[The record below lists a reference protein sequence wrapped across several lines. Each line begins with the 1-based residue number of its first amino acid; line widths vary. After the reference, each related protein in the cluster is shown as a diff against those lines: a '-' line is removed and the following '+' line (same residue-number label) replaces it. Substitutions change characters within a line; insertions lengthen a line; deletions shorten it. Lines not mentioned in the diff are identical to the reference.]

1 MNRQPEE
8 TSFLSGLSEDSDAYR
23 NFASVLERLPEM
35 KAIYRERG
43 WPLSVCEATFGDLEL
58 WANEHQKNT
67 GVFGISA
74 HLLDWFNLHL
84 HGKMVRLGRFQFNTD
99 SIFAG
104 YIRVFRNRTDGKR
117 CIICNG
123 GLSID
128 MDGLRSH
135 DANGWLT
142 TFAESAEK
150 TEGNQVEKNGR
161 IKREITTLPA
171 AEWQLEL
178 TYGEPMINIHIPAG
192 EQLTPESCVESFH
205 KAADFFAE
213 HLPDFK
219 WKGFFCH
226 AWLLDPVLQELLPE
240 DSKII
245 QFQKLGHLYPVGG
258 ETETITRVF
267 GKKGIKGI
275 LNPTRMQKKLAEFI
289 SAGGVFHNGGIF
301 IMKDEI

>member
-8 TSFLSGLSEDSDAYR
+8 TSFLSGLPGDSDTYG
-23 NFASVLERLPEM
+23 NYVSVLERLPEM
-35 KAIYRERG
+35 KALYRERG
-43 WPLSVCEATFGDLEL
+43 WPQSVCEATFGDLEL
-58 WANEHQKNT
+58 WANEHQENT

-84 HGKMVRLGRFQFNTD
+84 HGEIVRLGRLQFNTD
-99 SIFAG
+99 SIFGG
-104 YIRVFRNRTDGKR
+104 YVKVFRNRTDGER

-128 MDGLRSH
+128 ADGLRSH
-135 DANGWLT
+135 DANGWFT

-150 TEGNQVEKNGR
+150 TEGNQVEKDGR
-161 IKREITTLPA
+161 IKREITNLPA
-171 AEWQLEL
+171 AEWYHEL
-178 TYGEPMINIHIPAG
+178 AYGAPMINIHIPAG
-192 EQLTPESCVESFH
+192 EPLTRESCIASLNQAVE
-205 KAADFFAE
+205 FFAE

-219 WKGFFCH
+219 WKGFYCH

-258 ETETITRVF
+258 ETETIRRVF
-267 GKKGIKGI
+267 GNSGIKGTS
-275 LNPTRMQKKLAEFI
+275 NPNRMQKKLAEFI
-289 SAGGVFHNGGIF
+289 SAGGVVHNGGMF